1 MVMIEAMAL
10 GCPVISFARGAAP
23 EIITEGETGYLVKNV
38 DAMVSAI
45 AKIDLIDRE
54 TVRKYV
60 EQNFSSQVMAK
71 NYIKIYK
78 KVIQIQKQKVSALDT
93 ATSRKLVEVPTTHSI
108 LKVSPKTCYEK
119 YPDNHSDVYIGIYI
133 FTKYLSML
141 YCPMKAVAAPLN
153 VK

>member
-23 EIITEGETGYLVKNV
+23 EIIAEGETGYLVKNV

-71 NYIKIYK
+71 NYVKIYK

-93 ATSRKLVEVPTTHSI
+93 ATSRKLVEVPTPHSI
-108 LKVSPKTCYEK
+108 LKVSPKT
-119 YPDNHSDVYIGIYI
+119 PVPPTTRG
-133 FTKYLSML
+133 
-141 YCPMKAVAAPLN
+141 
-153 VK
+153 